1 MTAAP
6 GAPWRTGAGCV
17 IVRLR
22 ITPKS
27 SKDAIDGVE
36 ETAEGPAL
44 RARVR
49 AIPAEGEAN
58 KALERLVAQWLDV
71 PKSSVALSRGGKS
84 RVKSLEITGDTAILE
99 ARLAER
105 VRSLAT
111 PTTRQEENG
120 P

>member
-1 MTAAP
+1 MT
-6 GAPWRTGAGCV
+6 GAPPAPWKRGTGCV
-17 IVRLR
+17 IVRVR

-27 SKDAIDGVE
+27 SKDTIDGVE
-36 ETAEGPAL
+36 ETTDGPAL

-58 KALERLVAQWLDV
+58 RALERLLALWLEV
-71 PKSSVALSRGGKS
+71 PKSSVAVSRGGKS
-84 RVKSLEITGDTAILE
+84 RVKSLEITGNADAIE

-105 VRSLAT
+105 VRSLARA
-111 PTTRQEENG
+111 TRSQEERG